1 MEFNEFKEKL
11 FKKAKEAGFTD
22 CEVYFADR
30 ESLSIT
36 VYEQEVDKYN
46 LNKTFGLSFRGLYN
60 DKMGYS
66 YTEILDDDAIDM
78 LINNAIE
85 GAKSIESTDKQ
96 FIYKGDSEYE
106 NVKTY
111 SKELENLDTEKLIQ
125 ITKDME
131 KNSKEYSN
139 KVVNVAGCSLSYGQS
154 NYGIFNTLGLKLTN
168 KSNILSAYVCPVI
181 EDNNE
186 KYDGTG
192 YVVAESLKEV
202 DPMKIAK
209 MGVDEAL
216 SRIGGK
222 SIKSAKYNAI
232 IYNEAMVSLIG
243 AFISIFDA
251 DAAQKGLSL
260 LKDKEGEK
268 IASGAVTII
277 DNPLLERGLSSTPF
291 DDEGVKTYK
300 KDIIKEGRLV
310 TLLHNLK
317 TANKAGVKSTGNGFK
332 SSYASPVSVSP
343 TNFYIQNGKKSF
355 NDLMNEMSE
364 GILLTE
370 FAGLHSGANYITGD
384 FSLAAKGFYIKGGKK
399 LFPVEQITASGNFFQ
414 LLKDIKEVGSDLK
427 FPLSSIGSP
436 SIRINEISIAGK

>member
-1 MEFNEFKEKL
+1 MEFNEFKQKL
-11 FKKAKEAGFTD
+11 FIKAKEAGFTD
-22 CEVYFADR
+22 CEIYFVNR
-30 ESLSIT
+30 ESLGIT

-46 LNKTFGLSFRGLYN
+46 LNKTFGLSFRGLYDN
-60 DKMGYS
+60 KMGYS
-66 YTEILDDDAIDM
+66 YTEILDEAAINM
-78 LINNAIE
+78 LVNNAIE

-96 FIYKGDSEYE
+96 FIYKGDKEYE

-111 SKELENLDTEKLIQ
+111 SKELENLDVEKLIQ

-131 KNSKEYSN
+131 KDAKEYSD

-154 NYGIFNTLGLKLTN
+154 NYGIFNTLGLELTN

-181 EDNNE
+181 EDNNQ

-192 YVVAESLKEV
+192 YVIAESLTEV

-216 SRIGGK
+216 SRIGGR
-222 SIKSAKYNAI
+222 SIESAKYSAI

-243 AFISIFDA
+243 AFIDIFDA

-260 LKDKEGEK
+260 LKDKEGEE
-268 IASGAVTII
+268 IASTIVTIV

-291 DDEGVKTYK
+291 DDEGVRTYK
-300 KDIIKEGRLV
+300 KDIVKDGKLI

-332 SSYASPVSVSP
+332 PSYASPVSVSS
-343 TNFYIQNGKKSF
+343 TNFYIENGEKSLD
-355 NDLMNEMSE
+355 DLMKEVSE

-384 FSLAAKGFYIKGGKK
+384 FSLAAKGFYIKDGKK
-399 LFPVEQITASGNFFQ
+399 AFPVEQITASGNFFD
-414 LLKDIKEVGSDLK
+414 LLKDIEDIGNDLK

-436 SIRINEISIAGK
+436 SIRIGEISIAGK